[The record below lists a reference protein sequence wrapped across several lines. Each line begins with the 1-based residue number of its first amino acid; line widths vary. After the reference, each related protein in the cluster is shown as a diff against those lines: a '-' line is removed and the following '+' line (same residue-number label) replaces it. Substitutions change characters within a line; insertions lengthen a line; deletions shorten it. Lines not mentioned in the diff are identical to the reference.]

1 MRLRS
6 GRASHEPAAM
16 QRWLDM
22 IAARQSPRRVVLDLG
37 LHALAAAVDG
47 LPAMR
52 ARRAGTRRIEDV
64 EYARHG
70 GQAQCLDLHVPAGS
84 GPHPV
89 LVYLHG
95 GAFAMAS
102 KRTHRALAEAYAAR
116 GWLVCNVDYRLA
128 PKFPYPAAAEDAC
141 AAWTWIAREIGH
153 HGGDPRHIVLAGE
166 SAGANLAL
174 VVALACAT
182 PRPEPWAAQLHRA
195 PLRPAALLLY
205 YGFLQASE
213 PQRYRRPGVS
223 GLAAHVAEDAARS
236 YLGATAARHDPS
248 RALAD
253 PLCVVEGLSTAPG
266 LPPSFIACGDAD
278 PCAPDSQRLAAAFRR
293 LGEAHE
299 LQWYPGE
306 GHGFH
311 VMFWRAQAQRCWR
324 DSFAFLQQALGSAR
338 NVTDAGPARP
348 DPGPS
353 DDARSSA

>member
-1 MRLRS
+1 MR
-6 GRASHEPAAM
+6 
-16 QRWLDM
+16 RWRDM
-22 IAARQSPRRVVLDLG
+22 IAAGQSPRRVVLDIG
-37 LHALAAAVDG
+37 LHALASAADW

-52 ARRAGTRRIEDV
+52 ERRARTRLLEDLP
-64 EYARHG
+64 YAHHG
-70 GQAQCLDLHVPAGS
+70 AQAQCLDLHIPAGA

-89 LVYLHG
+89 LIYLHG

-128 PKFPYPAAAEDAC
+128 PQFPYPAAAEDAC
-141 AAWTWIAREIGH
+141 AAWAWVVREIGR
-153 HGGDPRHIVLAGE
+153 HGGDPRRIVLAGE

-182 PRPEPWAAQLHRA
+182 ARPEPWASALHTA
-195 PLRPAALLLY
+195 SQRPAALLLY

-213 PQRYRRPGVS
+213 PQRYRRAGVS

-253 PLCVVEGLSTAPG
+253 PLCVIEALTKAVG

-278 PCAPDSQRLAAAFRR
+278 PCAPDSQRLAAALQR
-293 LGEAHE
+293 LGEPHE
-299 LQWYPGE
+299 LHGYPGE

-324 DSFAFLQQALGSAR
+324 DSFAFLQTAR
-338 NVTDAGPARP
+338 GLPAEVTGAAPARP

-353 DDARSSA
+353 DDARSAA

>member
-1 MRLRS
+1 MR
-6 GRASHEPAAM
+6 
-16 QRWLDM
+16 RWLDM
-22 IAARQSPRRVVLDLG
+22 IAARQSPRRVVLDFG
-37 LHALAAAVDG
+37 LHALAGAADW

-52 ARRAGTRRIEDV
+52 ERRAGTRLIEDLP
-64 EYARHG
+64 YAHHA
-70 GQAQCLDLHVPAGS
+70 GQAQCLDLHIPAGT

-89 LVYLHG
+89 LIYLHG

-102 KRTHRALAEAYAAR
+102 KRTHRALAEAYAAH

-128 PKFPYPAAAEDAC
+128 PQFPYPAAAEDAC
-141 AAWTWIAREIGH
+141 AAWAWVVREIGC
-153 HGGDPRHIVLAGE
+153 HGGDAQRIVLAGE

-182 PRPEPWAAQLHRA
+182 PRPEPWAAPLHAA
-195 PLRPAALLLY
+195 PQRPAALLLY

-213 PQRYRRPGVS
+213 PQRYRRAGVS

-253 PLCVVEGLSTAPG
+253 PLCVIEGMTAAPG
-266 LPPSFIACGDAD
+266 LPPSFIACGDTD
-278 PCAPDSQRLAAAFRR
+278 PCAPDSQRLAAALQR
-293 LGEAHE
+293 LGEPHA

-306 GHGFH
+306 SHGFH

-324 DSFAFLQQALGSAR
+324 DSFAFLQSVQRHPADLMGG
-338 NVTDAGPARP
+338 VTARP

-353 DDARSSA
+353 DAARSAT